1 MAKTPRKRRAAAR
14 PRRATSVRKGRGAR
28 TRDNTK
34 EPRVSRST
42 APFVFKG
49 TVLHRGAATLAEV
62 PVNKDT
68 VVVRVDQILQGPDI
82 LQDYTGQPVTVQL
95 SSRHKVAEGQE
106 YVFHTDGWIFGAG
119 LAVVAEDV
127 SPAATAQKVRA
138 ALSSRETQA
147 LKSRAASAELVI
159 EGEVKAIRKA
169 PRPPG
174 APITEHDPEWQ
185 EAVVRV
191 EQVAKGKA
199 KATKDVV
206 VRFAASRDVRWA
218 RAPKFAVGQQGVWM
232 LGDKKQ
238 NKEAAALRT
247 FAAAPKSQYV
257 VVDPEDFHSKE
268 QAARVLS
275 QLK

>member
-1 MAKTPRKRRAAAR
+1 MAKTPKRRRAAPAV
-14 PRRATSVRKGRGAR
+14 RRRRGAR
-28 TRDNTK
+28 TRDNAK
-34 EPRVSRST
+34 AQRVSRST

-49 TVLHRGAATLAEV
+49 TVMHRGAATLAEV

-68 VVVRVDQILQGPDI
+68 VVVQVDQILQGPEI
-82 LQDYTGQPVTVQL
+82 LQDYAGQPVTVQL
-95 SSRHKVAEGQE
+95 SARQKVAEGQE
-106 YVFHTDGWIFGAG
+106 YVFHTNGWIFGAG
-119 LAVVAEDV
+119 LAVIADDV
-127 SPAATAQKVRA
+127 TSASAAQRVQA
-138 ALSSRETQA
+138 ALSARETQSLRA
-147 LKSRAASAELVI
+147 RAASAEMVV
-159 EGEVKAIRKA
+159 EGEVKEVRKA
-169 PRPPG
+169 PRVPG

-191 EQVAKGKA
+191 GQVAKGKPV
-199 KATKDVV
+199 KKEVV

-218 RAPKFAVGQQGVWM
+218 RAPKFSVGQQGVWM

-238 NKEAAALRT
+238 PKEAAALRT

-257 VVDPEDFHSKE
+257 VVDPEDFHPKE